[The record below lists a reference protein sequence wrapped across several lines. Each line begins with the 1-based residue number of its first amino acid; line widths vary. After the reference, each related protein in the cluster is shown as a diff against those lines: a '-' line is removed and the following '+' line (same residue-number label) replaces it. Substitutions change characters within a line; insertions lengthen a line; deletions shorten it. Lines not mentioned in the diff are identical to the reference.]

1 MSRTLRAG
9 IVGVGFVGRQASVAE
24 LGWTWAV
31 GIEDTF
37 IGHPG
42 GKRARILDEYE
53 LIDHYRQWRG
63 DLDLIASLGVR
74 CMRYGVPW
82 YRVNPAPGEWDW
94 SWLDRVMEHM
104 ARREIRPIFDLVHYG
119 TPLWL
124 RGSFV
129 DPDYPMRV
137 AEYASTMASRYG
149 ELAHGWT
156 PLNEPVVNADFCGL
170 RGVWPPHLRGER
182 GYDRVIFGIADG
194 ISRTTAAIREV
205 RPDALIVAVEPCDL
219 VTTDEPD
226 LAEAVRNRWR
236 KLFLPID
243 LVMGRV
249 DHDHPDRARLE
260 ASGIGE
266 AALDRL
272 VADPQVPDVLG
283 VNFYPGMSRARLVTS
298 RGALRRRR
306 LYGSG
311 ADLVTSLREFHRHTR
326 LPVMVTETS
335 DFASVEK
342 RAAWMDD
349 SIGAVAEARQS
360 GLPVIGYTWFP
371 VFSHVDWRWRRGPY
385 DVIAYW
391 CHMGL
396 WDLDERLTRNRT
408 PLADRYAALVAAGP
422 PRVSAEAS
430 GLST

>member
-1 MSRTLRAG
+1 MA
-9 IVGVGFVGRQASVAE
+9 A
-24 LGWTWAV
+24 WTWAV

-42 GKRARILDEYE
+42 GRRARILDEYA
-53 LIDHYRQWRG
+53 LIDHYDQWRS

-74 CMRYGVPW
+74 AMRYGVPW

-104 ARREIRPIFDLVHYG
+104 SRVGIAPIVDLIHYG

-124 RGSFV
+124 RRSFV

-137 AEYASTMASRYG
+137 AEYAAQMVSRYG
-149 ELAHGWT
+149 DLAHSWT
-156 PLNEPVVNADFCGL
+156 PLNEPVVNADFSGL

-205 RPDALIVAVEPCDL
+205 RPDAVITAAEPCDI
-219 VTTDEPD
+219 VTTDEPE
-226 LAEAVRNRWR
+226 LAELVRRRWD
-236 KLFLPID
+236 KLFLPLD
-243 LVMGRV
+243 LYLGRV
-249 DHDHPDRARLE
+249 DGAHPARARLE
-260 ASGIGE
+260 ASGIPE

-272 VADPQVPDVLG
+272 VADPQPPDILG
-283 VNFYPGMSRARLVTS
+283 VNFYPHMSRARLVTS
-298 RGALRRRR
+298 RGAVRRRR
-306 LYGSG
+306 LYGTG
-311 ADLVTSLREFHRHTR
+311 ADLVAALSEFHRHTG

-335 DFASVEK
+335 DNASVDQ

-349 SIGAVAEARQS
+349 SISAVASARQS
-360 GLPVIGYTWFP
+360 GLPVVGYTWFP
-371 VFSHVDWRWRRGPY
+371 VFSLIDWRWRRGPY
-385 DVIAYW
+385 EASAYW

-396 WDLDERLTRNRT
+396 WDIDDRMCRNRT
-408 PLADRYAALVAAGP
+408 PLVDRYTAFVAAGAP
-422 PRVSAEAS
+422 AIEAAA
-430 GLST
+430 